1 MNFKIKLSIVLLI
14 VAYFCSYAQTESELK
29 KIEIDILGN
38 PLPTWNDGKTKTAII
53 DFVKKTKKKG
63 GPGFVAVE
71 DRIACFD
78 NDGTLWAEQP
88 FYSQLFFALAEIKK
102 MAPQHPEWKTTQPFK
117 AVLEGDM
124 KTVMEGGEKS
134 LLAIVAATHSGMDID
149 VFNQSVKDWMATAKH
164 PRFDQPFNKMIYTP
178 MVELLQYLR
187 NNGYKT
193 FIVSGGGVD
202 FMRPWVEEA
211 YGIPSYQVVGSSGKL
226 KYDTIGKPKLMKL
239 PELNF
244 IDDKDGKPVGIHQ
257 FIGKKPIFTV
267 GNSDGDYEMMQWTN
281 TSDKPHFAMFIHHTD
296 AVREW
301 AYDRDSKIGGLSI
314 GLDNAKKYGFVIMD
328 MKNDWLQ
335 IFPFQTPKK
344 SSKK

>member
-1 MNFKIKLSIVLLI
+1 MNLKTTFFALILI
-14 VAYFCSYAQTESELK
+14 VFSFFSCNQKVKELK
-29 KIEIDILGN
+29 KIDSSMFKN
-38 PLPTWNDGKTKTAII
+38 HLPSWNNGATKTAII
-53 DFVKKTKKKG
+53 DFVEKTTKKG
-63 GPGFVAVE
+63 GPDFVKEE

-88 FYSQLFFALAEIKK
+88 FYSQLSFALDQVKI

-124 KTVMEGGEKS
+124 KTVMEGGDKYI
-134 LLAIVAATHSGMDID
+134 LAIVGATHSGMDTD

-164 PRFDQPFNKMIYTP
+164 PRFDQPYSKMIYTP

-187 NNGYKT
+187 DNGYKT

-226 KYDTIGKPKLMKL
+226 KYDTIATPKLNKL

-281 TSDKPHFAMFIHHTD
+281 SSTGPHFSMFIHHTD

-301 AYDRDSKIGGLSI
+301 AYDRDSKIGHLSV

-335 IFPFQTPKK
+335 VFPFQTPDKK
-344 SSKK
+344 SKK